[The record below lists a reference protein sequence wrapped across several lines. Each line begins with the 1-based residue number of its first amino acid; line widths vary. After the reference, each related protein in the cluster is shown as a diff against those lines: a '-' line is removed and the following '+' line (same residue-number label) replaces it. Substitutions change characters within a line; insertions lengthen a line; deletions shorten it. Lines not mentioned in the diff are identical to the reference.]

1 MTDNKVCFMLP
12 LKIMPETKLPRLAT
26 IFEPLKESV
35 KKAEDKWNK
44 VLKKI
49 DVEILDQL

>member
-1 MTDNKVCFMLP
+1 MLP
-12 LKIMPETKLPRLAT
+12 LKIMPESKLPRFAT
-26 IFEPLKESV
+26 IFEPLKDSV

-49 DVEILDQL
+49 DTEILDQL